1 MPVAFGDGR
10 EPGRAAAT
18 DRPYGDKWGSFM
30 TGWAPLI
37 DTTGEQ
43 FGALGIDVDSSRYLA
58 HLERARFWALVGALP
73 ATLLVLLGGL
83 WFYRVRLRALRDAR
97 EAALASRELGREQE
111 RLRNVIEGTRVGVW
125 EARIDPDS
133 GTHLITVDDRW
144 AAMLGR
150 SAGELNPITPERFM
164 PLLVHPED
172 APAVMAAID
181 AALGEDEYIFDMD
194 ARMRHADGRW
204 VWTEVRGKVVERDG
218 QGRALRMAGTQMDVS
233 ARKAAELSLQ
243 EQQGSFRSLFELS
256 PVGICLAEFPAGRFL
271 NANAAMVAL
280 LGYSR
285 EELLQLNYMDITPD
299 EYRDADREQASLV
312 ERNTRFGP
320 YVKEFVHKAGH
331 RVRVMMSG
339 ARMKDATGRD
349 VTWVIVQELSGS

>member
-1 MPVAFGDGR
+1 
-10 EPGRAAAT
+10 
-18 DRPYGDKWGSFM
+18 
-30 TGWAPLI
+30 
-37 DTTGEQ
+37 
-43 FGALGIDVDSSRYLA
+43 
-58 HLERARFWALVGALP
+58 
-73 ATLLVLLGGL
+73 
-83 WFYRVRLRALRDAR
+83 
-97 EAALASRELGREQE
+97 
-111 RLRNVIEGTRVGVW
+111 
-125 EARIDPDS
+125 
-133 GTHLITVDDRW
+133 
-144 AAMLGR
+144 MLGR

-204 VWTEVRGKVVERDG
+204 VWTEVRGKVVERDR